1 MTRDDMKFDVRS
13 LKHRMRRSEISPKE
27 LQKHLDA
34 LPDDAAECETTRTA
48 FVARSGGDRADAS

>member
-34 LPDDAAECETTRTA
+34 LPDDAAECETTRTE
-48 FVARSGGDRADAS
+48 FVARSGG